1 MNGGVNSVNGRLI
14 RAEARGDLPLLGC
27 LAVLVAVLTA
37 LAALAPVLAA
47 RQEDRALRQRLVTA
61 QQQDAL
67 LTVQTTAEDP
77 ANMPSENLLPAA
89 TPGTPVDTAA
99 LLAKGGRQLIAHADP
114 RLAATLTVSRAE
126 AQFDPATLASPAV
139 PQASVVGTS
148 LALAYITD
156 ADAHLRI
163 TAGRAPRPRPR
174 STAHSSPPEI
184 ALSRATAT
192 LLGLHVGERLS
203 LVGTGDPA
211 GAPSS
216 YVLAGIF
223 EPQRTGDDFWNEQA
237 SLDQPIEYPKDTDPT
252 KQLISARGL
261 VAADG
266 VDAAMNAEVPTEPAL
281 SWQLRVTLGS
291 DAVTQAARIAQPLA
305 SWSTRLDSALCA
317 ENPMLDQSS
326 CVLDGQLTDPLL
338 LADGLG
344 PLLAAFTAEDAQA
357 HTVASY
363 AIASLLAVALAT
375 AVVAVRLLLRR
386 RDVELRLQRARGAS
400 GPRLVLLRLA
410 VATPVVA
417 VAGAAGWAVGLILAP
432 DGTSGA
438 PRPLLAAVLAGAA
451 WLLLPLL
458 TWPAVRNDGRLR
470 GDGPSPARRVVLEA
484 TVLLLAVA
492 GVAALRTST
501 PAGSAQDA
509 AGQGDVRLSAVPVV
523 VALAAVLVL
532 LRLYPPVLRWCA
544 GRLRRGRGLLG
555 YVGLARA
562 GGDAPATAMALFVL
576 VLTLGTAVFGGL
588 VSSTVGAGARTGAA
602 WAAGADAVAV
612 QLGNTTPLTTTSG
625 SAAAGSTTAAGPG
638 GGIRTVTEQLR
649 TFNLIG
655 DRNGAGIGGVAVI
668 TVDPA
673 ALAAADPGSAAVRAL
688 RAALSA
694 PARTLSDGTVQLP
707 ALGSPDLLATAPGGS
722 LSATVQPYRKPVVH
736 LRFSPTGTLTTAER
750 DDPVLG
756 PLVSLVAD
764 GTPLLVTTAAVE
776 QRLPQLSSGHT
787 AVLLFGG
794 GADAAAL
801 HAAAAR
807 VLGPLAQ
814 VTVRTEELAAL
825 RGDGLTRGVGVLY
838 TGSTLLAVL
847 FALLAVGLELV
858 LTAPERGRTT
868 SYLRALGL
876 TGRGAAAL
884 HLVQLLP
891 LVPVAALGGVVLGL
905 VEPRILGPALDL
917 RAFTGGPGRPALHSD
932 PALTVALGL
941 AAGLLVLA
949 AAVVE
954 TLVARTRTPAA
965 RMR

>member
-1 MNGGVNSVNGRLI
+1 MNGVNGRLV

-27 LAVLVAVLTA
+27 LTLLVAVLTG

-47 RQEDRALRQRLVTA
+47 GQEDRALRQRLVTA

-67 LTVQTTAEDP
+67 MTVQTTAEDP
-77 ANMPSENLLPAA
+77 GNIPSEWNLLPSTA
-89 TPGTPVDTAA
+89 TPGIPVDTAA
-99 LLAKGGRQLIAHADP
+99 LLAKGGRQLLAHADP
-114 RLAATLTVSRAE
+114 RLATTLSVSRAE
-126 AQFDPATLASPAV
+126 AQFDPATLASPAA

-148 LALAYITD
+148 LAVAYITD
-156 ADAHLRI
+156 ANAHLRI
-163 TAGRAPRPRPR
+163 TAGHPPRAVAHG
-174 STAHSSPPEI
+174 STPEI

-192 LLGLHVGERLS
+192 LLGLHLGERLT
-203 LVGTGDPA
+203 LVQSGEFSS
-211 GAPSS
+211 GAQSS

-223 EPQRTGDDFWNEQA
+223 EPQQTGDGFWNEQA
-237 SLDQPIEYPKDTDPT
+237 SLDQPLEYPKDTDPT

-261 VAADG
+261 IAADG
-266 VDAAMNAEVPTEPAL
+266 VDAAMNAKLPTEPAL
-281 SWQLRVTLGS
+281 SWQLRVTLDS
-291 DAVTQAARIAQPLA
+291 DAVAQAGRIAQPLA
-305 SWSTRLDSALCA
+305 SWSVSLDAALCA
-317 ENPMLDQSS
+317 DNPILGEPS

-338 LADGLG
+338 VADGLG
-344 PLLAAFTAEDAQA
+344 PLLGAFTAEDAQA

-400 GPRLVLLRLA
+400 GVRLVLLRSA

-417 VAGAAGWAVGLILAP
+417 VAGAAGWAVGLALAP
-432 DGTSGA
+432 GGTSGT

-451 WLLLPLL
+451 WILLPLL
-458 TWPAVRNDGRLR
+458 TWPAVRNEGHPR
-470 GDGPSPARRVVLEA
+470 GENPSRARRVVLEA
-484 TVLLLAVA
+484 TVLVLAVA
-492 GVAALRTST
+492 GVFALR
-501 PAGSAQDA
+501 A
-509 AGQGDVRLSAVPVV
+509 ATAPGGGAQGDARLSAVPVV

-532 LRLYPPVLRWCA
+532 LRLYPPVLRWCSA
-544 GRLRRGRGLLG
+544 RLRRGRGLLG
-555 YVGLARA
+555 FVGLARA
-562 GGDAPATAMALFVL
+562 GRDAPATGMALFVL

-588 VSSTVGAGARTGAA
+588 VSSTVSTGARTGAA
-602 WAAGADAVAV
+602 WSAGADAVAV
-612 QLGNTTPLTTTSG
+612 QLGNTTPLSSAGGSATGSG
-625 SAAAGSTTAAGPG
+625 SQ
-638 GGIRTVTEQLR
+638 IRAVTEQLR
-649 TFNLIG
+649 TFNMV
-655 DRNGAGIGGVAVI
+655 DDQNGAGVTGVAVI
-668 TVDPA
+668 TLDPA

-688 RAALSA
+688 RIALSA
-694 PARTLSDGTVQLP
+694 PTRTLSDGTVQLP
-707 ALGSPDLLATAPGGS
+707 ALGSSDLMAQATGGS

-736 LRFSPTGTLTTAER
+736 LRFSPTGTLSTAEQ

-756 PLVSLVAD
+756 PLTSLVPE

-801 HAAAAR
+801 HTAADR

-814 VTVRTEELAAL
+814 VTVRTEKLAAL
-825 RGDGLTRGVGVLY
+825 RGDGLARGIGVLY
-838 TGSTLLAVL
+838 TASTLLTVL
-847 FALLAVGLELV
+847 FALLAVALELV

-868 SYLRALGL
+868 SYLRTLGL
-876 TGRGAAAL
+876 TGRGVTAL

-917 RAFTGGPGRPALHSD
+917 RAFTGGPGRPALHTD

-941 AAGLLVLA
+941 GTALLVLA

-954 TLVARTRTPAA
+954 TLLARTRTLAA
-965 RMR
+965 RIR

>member
-1 MNGGVNSVNGRLI
+1 MNGVNGRLI

-27 LAVLVAVLTA
+27 LAVLVAVLTG

-47 RQEDRALRQRLVTA
+47 GQEDRALRQRLVTA

-77 ANMPSENLLPAA
+77 GDIPSDWNMLPPSA
-89 TPGTPVDTAA
+89 TPGKPVDTAA
-99 LLAKGGRQLIAHADP
+99 LLAKGGRQLLAHADP
-114 RLAATLTVSRAE
+114 RLAATLSVARAE
-126 AQFDPATLASPAV
+126 AQFDPATLASPAA

-148 LALAYITD
+148 LAVAYITD
-156 ADAHLRI
+156 ADRHLRI
-163 TAGRAPRPRPR
+163 TAGHAPR
-174 STAHSSPPEI
+174 SAAHGAPPEI
-184 ALSRATAT
+184 ALSGATAT
-192 LLGLHVGERLS
+192 LLGLHLGERLS
-203 LVGTGDPA
+203 LVRTSDFGPGTQSD
-211 GAPSS
+211 

-223 EPQRTGDDFWNEQA
+223 EPQGTGDDFWNEQA
-237 SLDQPIEYPKDTDPT
+237 SLDQPAEYPEETDPT

-261 VAADG
+261 IAADG
-266 VDAAMNAEVPTEPAL
+266 VDAAMNAKVPTEPAL

-291 DAVTQAARIAQPLA
+291 DTVAQAGRVAQPLS
-305 SWSTRLDSALCA
+305 SWGVGLDAALCA
-317 ENPMLDQSS
+317 DNPVLGQPS
-326 CVLDGQLTDPLL
+326 CVLDGQLTDQLL
-338 LADGLG
+338 IADGLG
-344 PLLAAFTAEDAQA
+344 PLISAFTAEDAQA
-357 HTVASY
+357 HAVASY

-417 VAGAAGWAVGLILAP
+417 VAGAAGWAVGLALAP
-432 DGTSGA
+432 GGTSGT

-451 WLLLPLL
+451 WVLLPLL
-458 TWPAVRNDGRLR
+458 TWPAVRNEGHPR
-470 GDGPSPARRVVLEA
+470 GESPSRARRVVLEA

-492 GVAALRTST
+492 GVFALRTASA
-501 PAGSAQDA
+501 PDGSAA
-509 AGQGDVRLSAVPVV
+509 GGSGQGTAAQGDARLSAVPVV

-532 LRLYPPVLRWCA
+532 LRLYPPVLHWCSA
-544 GRLRRGRGLLG
+544 RLRRGRGLLG
-555 YVGLARA
+555 FVGLARA
-562 GGDAPATAMALFVL
+562 GRDAPATGMALFVL

-588 VSSTVGAGARTGAA
+588 VSSTVSIGARTGAA
-602 WAAGADAVAV
+602 WSAGADAVAV
-612 QLGNTTPLTTTSG
+612 QLGNTTPLG
-625 SAAAGSTTAAGPG
+625 SANGSD

-649 TFNLIG
+649 TFNLI
-655 DRNGAGIGGVAVI
+655 DDQNGAGIAGVAVI

-688 RAALSA
+688 SAALSA
-694 PARTLSDGTVQLP
+694 PARTLTDGTVQLP
-707 ALGSPDLLATAPGGS
+707 ALASSDLPARAAGDS
-722 LSATVQPYRKPVVH
+722 LSATVQPYRKPVLH
-736 LRFSPTGTLTTAER
+736 LRFSPTGTLSTAER

-756 PLVSLVAD
+756 PLTSLVPD
-764 GTPLLVTTAAVE
+764 GTPLLVTTTAVE

-794 GADAAAL
+794 SADATAL
-801 HAAAAR
+801 HAAADR

-814 VTVRTEELAAL
+814 VTVRTEKLTAL
-825 RGDGLTRGVGVLY
+825 RGDGLTRGIGVLY
-838 TGSTLLAVL
+838 TASTLLAVL
-847 FALLAVGLELV
+847 FALLAVALELV

-868 SYLRALGL
+868 SYLRTLGL

-941 AAGLLVLA
+941 GVALLVLA
-949 AAVVE
+949 AALLE
-954 TLVARTRTPAA
+954 TLLTRTRTLAA
-965 RMR
+965 RIR

>member
-1 MNGGVNSVNGRLI
+1 MNGVNGRLV

-27 LAVLVAVLTA
+27 LAVLVAVLTG

-47 RQEDRALRQRLVTA
+47 RQEDRALRQRLVIA

-67 LTVQTTAEDP
+67 MTVQTTAEDP
-77 ANMPSENLLPAA
+77 GDLPELWNMLPPTA
-89 TPGTPVDTAA
+89 TPGIPVDTAA
-99 LLAKGGRQLIAHADP
+99 LLAKGGRQLLAHADP
-114 RLAATLTVSRAE
+114 RLAATLSVARAE
-126 AQFDPATLASPAV
+126 AQFDPATLDSPAA

-148 LALAYITD
+148 LAVAYITD
-156 ADAHLRI
+156 ANAHLRI
-163 TAGRAPRPRPR
+163 TAGHAPRAVAHG
-174 STAHSSPPEI
+174 STPEI

-192 LLGLHVGERLS
+192 LLGLHLGERLS
-203 LVGTGDPA
+203 LVQAGDFG
-211 GAPSS
+211 GAQSS
-216 YVLAGIF
+216 YLLAGIF
-223 EPQRTGDDFWNEQA
+223 EPQQTGDDFWNEQA
-237 SLDQPIEYPKDTDPT
+237 SLDQPVEYPKDTDPT

-261 VAADG
+261 IAADG
-266 VDAAMNAEVPTEPAL
+266 VDAAMNAKLPTEPAL
-281 SWQLRVTLGS
+281 SWQLRVTLDS
-291 DAVTQAARIAQPLA
+291 DAVAQAGRIAQPLA
-305 SWSTRLDSALCA
+305 SWSVSLDAALCA
-317 ENPMLDQSS
+317 DNPVLGQPS

-338 LADGLG
+338 VADGLG

-400 GPRLVLLRLA
+400 VVRLVLLRSA

-417 VAGAAGWAVGLILAP
+417 VAGAAGWAVGLTMAP
-432 DGTSGA
+432 GGTSGT

-451 WLLLPLL
+451 WILLPLL
-458 TWPAVRNDGRLR
+458 TWPAVRNEGHPR
-470 GDGPSPARRVVLEA
+470 GESPSRARRVVLEA
-484 TVLLLAVA
+484 TVLVLAVA
-492 GVAALRTST
+492 GVFALR
-501 PAGSAQDA
+501 A
-509 AGQGDVRLSAVPVV
+509 ATAPGGGAQGDARLSAVPVV

-532 LRLYPPVLRWCA
+532 LRLYPPVLSWCSA
-544 GRLRRGRGLLG
+544 RLRRGRGLLG
-555 YVGLARA
+555 FVGLARA
-562 GGDAPATAMALFVL
+562 GRDAPATGMALFVL

-588 VSSTVGAGARTGAA
+588 VSSTVSTGARTGAA
-602 WAAGADAVAV
+602 WSAGADAVAV
-612 QLGNTTPLTTTSG
+612 QLGNTTPLSSATG
-625 SAAAGSTTAAGPG
+625 SAAGSGS
-638 GGIRTVTEQLR
+638 GIRAVTEQLR
-649 TFNLIG
+649 TFNLV
-655 DRNGAGIGGVAVI
+655 DDQNGAGVTGVAVI
-668 TVDPA
+668 TLDPA

-688 RAALSA
+688 RTALSA
-694 PARTLSDGTVQLP
+694 PTRTLADGTVQLP
-707 ALGSPDLLATAPGGS
+707 ALGSSDLMAQATGGS

-736 LRFSPTGTLTTAER
+736 LRFSPTGTLSTAEQ

-756 PLVSLVAD
+756 PLTSLVPE
-764 GTPLLVTTAAVE
+764 GTPLLITTAAVE

-801 HAAAAR
+801 HTAADR

-814 VTVRTEELAAL
+814 VTVRTEKLAAL
-825 RGDGLTRGVGVLY
+825 RGDGLTRGIGVLY
-838 TGSTLLAVL
+838 TASTLLTVL
-847 FALLAVGLELV
+847 FALLAVALELV

-868 SYLRALGL
+868 SYLRTLGL
-876 TGRGAAAL
+876 TGRGVTAL

-917 RAFTGGPGRPALHSD
+917 RAFTGGPGRPALHTD

-941 AAGLLVLA
+941 GAALLVLA

-954 TLVARTRTPAA
+954 TLLARTRTLAA
-965 RMR
+965 RIR